1 MVDQA
6 QPPVNNHRRGYVG
19 SEYTGTPECPPSS
32 GLCGATVK
40 RDPGV
45 GTVLSRIKPLRNIA
59 EEDVTAFG
67 RETIGVT
74 RLYIGGETSEPSIRA
89 ERR

>member
-32 GLCGATVK
+32 GLCGTTVK

-59 EEDVTAFG
+59 EGDITAFG
-67 RETIGVT
+67 RETTGVT
-74 RLYIGGETSEPSIRA
+74 RLVY
-89 ERR
+89 RRGNQ